1 MKIENN
7 THMRKNA
14 SRWFAGA
21 LLPAVMLAA
30 SVSCT
35 RSNLQ
40 TEYEQFPLVPLPAV
54 MEPADGAFLLSRG
67 TPIVIDPEFAS
78 GGEINDMFNGFLEK
92 HYGKIRVTLQD
103 GPATGNYISAR
114 YDSLIENP
122 EAYTLEVTA
131 NGIIIVAGDEP
142 GLFYAFQTL
151 MQLIYPSHEAVSGT
165 ISIPCVKI
173 SDSPQY
179 RWRGMHLDVSRHF
192 FPKEFIF
199 RMLDAMAMHKLN
211 TFHWH
216 LTDDQGWRI
225 EIDRYPELASVAA
238 WRDETLIGHGSETP
252 WVYDGTRYGG
262 YYTKEDVLEV
272 VEYAARLHINVLPE
286 IEMPGHAV
294 AALQACPGLS
304 CTGGPVPPFNRWG
317 VSEDVFCA
325 GKEETFEFL
334 EGVLEEVAELFPY
347 EYIHIGGDECP
358 KVRWEQCP
366 LCQKRMADNNLKDE
380 HELQSYFIK
389 RIEAF
394 LATKGKKII
403 GWDEILEG
411 GIAGNAAVMSWRGHS
426 GGITAANMG
435 HDVVMT
441 PHSFVY
447 LDYYQSK
454 YNEPLA
460 IGGMLPLEK
469 VYSIDI
475 MPPEIA
481 EERRHHIIGAQANVW
496 TEYMDSEEHVEYMVF
511 PRLAALAE
519 ALWTPREKLD
529 FDGFSRRMT
538 AQYARYD
545 AAGLNYRVPCPQGYE
560 AINLVTG
567 GAVTVELTNGIPGS
581 AICYTTDGSDPGPR
595 SERYSGPLTLEPDD
609 EIILKSVTVMPGGRP
624 GAVMTGIFRKT
635 DLREATGIDS
645 PDPGLDFSLYRGE
658 FNSVAE
664 IAGEADSAGVIN
676 GVRIPEGSPA
686 ENFGLVLT
694 GYIMVPADG
703 IWSFYTGSDD
713 GVMVFIDDE
722 PVVDGDVLH
731 HGITNEG
738 RAALRKGYHPIKVM
752 YFQRLYRQ
760 SLSLS
765 WEGPGLAR
773 QTVPPGVL
781 FQ

>member
-1 MKIENN
+1 MNQNINKAMKNFTLKGI
-7 THMRKNA
+7 
-14 SRWFAGA
+14 AGA
-21 LLPAVMLAA
+21 SVIILLLVS

-35 RSNLQ
+35 QSNRQ
-40 TEYEQFPLVPLPAV
+40 VEYEPLSVVPVPAL
-54 MEPADGAFLLSRG
+54 MEAADGAFMLRTG
-67 TPIVIDPEFAS
+67 TGIIVDPAFES
-78 GGEINDMFNGFLEK
+78 SESLVDMFNGFLEK
-92 HYGKIRVTLQD
+92 HYGKIQVTKLVD
-103 GPATGNYISAR
+103 PATGGVIRAIH
-114 YDSLIENP
+114 DSMIVNP
-122 EAYTLEVTA
+122 EAYRLV
-131 NGIIIVAGDEP
+131 VAGEDITIEAGDDA
-142 GLFYAFQTL
+142 GLFFAFQTL
-151 MQLIYPSHEAVSGT
+151 MQLIFPSQKAEKGA
-165 ISIPCVKI
+165 IAIPCVKI
-173 SDSPQY
+173 SDTPMY
-179 RWRGMHLDVSRHF
+179 RWRGMHFDVSRHF
-192 FPKEFIF
+192 FSKEFIF

-225 EIDRYPELASVAA
+225 EIEKYPELATVAA

-262 YYTKEDVLEV
+262 YYTKEDVREV

-294 AALQACPGLS
+294 AALQAYPGLS

-334 EGVLEEVAELFPY
+334 EGVLSEVAELFPY

-380 HELQSYFIK
+380 HELQSYFV
-389 RIEAF
+389 RRMEAF

-411 GIAGNAAVMSWRGHS
+411 GIADNAAVMSWRGHS
-426 GGITAANMG
+426 GGIQAANMG

-447 LDYYQSK
+447 LDYYQSE

-481 EERRHHIIGAQANVW
+481 GDKRHHIIGAQANLW
-496 TEYMDSEEHVEYMVF
+496 TEYITTETHAEYMAF

-519 ALWTPREKLD
+519 ALWTPRENLD
-529 FDGFSRRMT
+529 FGGFSRRMA

-545 AAGLNYRVPCPQGYE
+545 AAGLNYRVPYPQGYE
-560 AINLVTG
+560 ALNLVTENS
-567 GAVTVELTNGIPGS
+567 VTVGLTNGIPGS
-581 AICYTTDGSDPGPR
+581 AIYYTTDGSEPDLR
-595 SERYSGPLTLEPDD
+595 SDRYSGPLTLAPEE
-609 EIILKSVTVMPGGRP
+609 EIILKSVTVMPGGRMS
-624 GAVMTGIFRKT
+624 AVMTGVFRKAE
-635 DLREATGIDS
+635 LKEATGIES
-645 PDPGLDFSLYRGE
+645 LNPGLRFSMYRGE
-658 FNSVAE
+658 FSSVTD
-664 IAGEADSAGVIN
+664 ITGEADSAGIVNTI
-676 GVRIPEGSPA
+676 RIPAGAPA
-686 ENFGLVLT
+686 ENFGLSLE

-703 IWSFYTGSDD
+703 IYTFYTGTDD
-713 GVMVFIDDE
+713 GVRIWIDDE
-722 PVVDGDVLH
+722 LTLDGDVLH

-738 RAALRKGYHPIKVM
+738 RVALRAGHHAIKVL

-760 SLSLS
+760 SLSVS
-765 WEGPGLAR
+765 WEGPGVAR
-773 QTVPPGVL
+773 QAVPQEVL

>member
-1 MKIENN
+1 MKIN
-7 THMRKNA
+7 TIGQI
-14 SRWFAGA
+14 AGA
-21 LLPAVMLAA
+21 AIILLIMTTFASCSKSERQAEYEPLSLIPAPAVTEAA
-30 SVSCT
+30 
-35 RSNLQ
+35 
-40 TEYEQFPLVPLPAV
+40 EGE
-54 MEPADGAFLLSRG
+54 FLLSSG
-67 TPIVIDPEFAS
+67 TGLVIDPAFGSA
-78 GGEINDMFNGFLEK
+78 GEIAGMFNGFLEK
-92 HYGKIRVTLQD
+92 HYGKIRVTEQQAPGD
-103 GPATGNYISAR
+103 ENIIIVK
-114 YDSLIENP
+114 YDSLIDNQ
-122 EAYTLEVTA
+122 EAYILEVSA
-131 NGIIIVAGDEP
+131 DGIEISAGDDA

-151 MQLIYPSHEAVSGT
+151 MQLIFPSRKADKRAIAV
-165 ISIPCVKI
+165 PCVKI

-199 RMLDAMAMHKLN
+199 KVLDAIAMHKLN

-225 EIDRYPELASVAA
+225 EIEKYPELASVAA

-252 WVYDGTRYGG
+252 WVYDGIRYGG
-262 YYTKEDVLEV
+262 YYTRQDVREV
-272 VEYAARLHINVLPE
+272 VEYARKLHINVLPE

-294 AALQACPGLS
+294 AALQAYPQLS
-304 CTGGPVPPFNRWG
+304 CSGGQVPPFNRWG

-325 GKEETFEFL
+325 GKEETYEFL
-334 EGVLEEVAELFPY
+334 EGVLSEVADLFPY

-358 KVRWEQCP
+358 KVKWENCP
-366 LCQKRMADNNLKDE
+366 DCQKRIADNNLKDE
-380 HELQSYFIK
+380 HELQSYLV
-389 RIEAF
+389 RRMEAF

-411 GIAGNAAVMSWRGHS
+411 GIADNAAVMSWRGHS
-426 GGITAANMG
+426 GGIQAANMG

-454 YNEPLA
+454 YNEPLS
-460 IGGMLPLEK
+460 IGGMLPMEK

-481 EERRHHIIGAQANVW
+481 EDKRHHIIGAQTNLW
-496 TEYMDSEEHVEYMVF
+496 TEYVGDEKHAEYMLF

-529 FDGFSRRMT
+529 YDDFVRRMT

-545 AAGLNYRVPCPQGYE
+545 AMDLNYRVPYPSGYE
-560 AINLVTG
+560 AINLVTDST
-567 GAVTVELTNGIPGS
+567 VTVELSNGVPGS
-581 AICYTTDGSDPGPR
+581 SIYYTTDGSDPDGKA
-595 SERYSGPLTLEPDD
+595 ELYTGPLTLAPDE
-609 EIILKSVTVMPGGRP
+609 EITLKSVTVMPGGRKST
-624 GAVMTGIFRKT
+624 VMTGLFRKAEMKEASPVESLNQG
-635 DLREATGIDS
+635 LRYT
-645 PDPGLDFSLYRGE
+645 LHRGE
-658 FNSVAE
+658 FNSVAD
-664 IAGEADSAGVIN
+664 ITGDADTAGTVTT
-676 GVRIPEGSPA
+676 VRIPAGVPA
-686 ENFGLVLT
+686 EDFGLLMQ

-703 IWSFYTGSDD
+703 TYSFYTGSDD
-713 GVMVFIDDE
+713 GVRIYIDGE
-722 PVVDGDVLH
+722 LVVDGDEIH

-738 RAALRKGYHPIKVM
+738 RVALKSGMHSITVR

-765 WEGPGLAR
+765 WEGPGVAR
-773 QTVPPGVL
+773 QSVPAEVL

>member
-1 MKIENN
+1 MKIN
-7 THMRKNA
+7 TTMPI
-14 SRWFAGA
+14 AGA
-21 LLPAVMLAA
+21 AIIFHIVTVFVSCSQGVRQTDYEPLSLIPAPA
-30 SVSCT
+30 SV
-35 RSNLQ
+35 
-40 TEYEQFPLVPLPAV
+40 EVAEG
-54 MEPADGAFLLSRG
+54 EFLLKSG
-67 TPIVIDPEFAS
+67 TVLFIDPAFGSA
-78 GGEINDMFNGFLEK
+78 GEVAGMFNAFLEK
-92 HYGKIRVTLQD
+92 HYGKISVTEHQT
-103 GPATGNYISAR
+103 PGNDNIIRAK
-114 YDSLIENP
+114 YDSLIDNA
-122 EAYTLEVTA
+122 EAYTLEISPD
-131 NGIIIVAGDEP
+131 GIAIAAGDDA

-151 MQLIYPSHEAVSGT
+151 MHLIFPSQNAEKRAIAV
-165 ISIPCVKI
+165 PCVRI

-199 RMLDAMAMHKLN
+199 KMLDAMAMHKLN

-225 EIDRYPELASVAA
+225 EIEKYPELATVAA

-252 WVYDGTRYGG
+252 WVYDGIRYGG
-262 YYTKEDVLEV
+262 YYTQEDVRDV
-272 VEYAARLHINVLPE
+272 VEYASRLHINVLPE

-294 AALQACPGLS
+294 AALQAYPQLS
-304 CTGGPVPPFNRWG
+304 CSGGKVPPFNRWG

-325 GKEETFEFL
+325 GKDETYAFL
-334 EGVLEEVAELFPY
+334 EGVLSEVADLFPY

-366 LCQKRMADNNLKDE
+366 DCQKRIADNNLKDE
-380 HELQSYFIK
+380 HELQSYLV
-389 RIEAF
+389 RRMEAF

-411 GIAGNAAVMSWRGHS
+411 GIADNAAVMSWRGHS
-426 GGITAANMG
+426 GGIQAANMG

-454 YNEPLA
+454 YNEPLS

-481 EERRHHIIGAQANVW
+481 EDKRHHIIGAQTNLW
-496 TEYMDSEEHVEYMVF
+496 TEYIGDEKHVEYMAF

-519 ALWTPREKLD
+519 ALWTPRARLD
-529 FDGFSRRMT
+529 YDDFARRMS
-538 AQYARYD
+538 AHYARYD
-545 AAGLNYRVPCPQGYE
+545 AMDLNYRVPYPSGYE
-560 AINLVTG
+560 AINLVTEG
-567 GAVTVELTNGIPGS
+567 SVTVELSNGIPAS
-581 AICYTTDGSDPGPR
+581 SIYYTTDGSEPDGKA
-595 SERYSGPLTLEPDD
+595 ELYTGPLTLEPEADL
-609 EIILKSVTVMPGGRP
+609 ILKSVTVMSGGRSS
-624 GAVMTGIFRKT
+624 AVMTGLFRKAELNEASPVKT
-635 DLREATGIDS
+635 LNQGLRFTMH
-645 PDPGLDFSLYRGE
+645 RGE
-658 FNSVAE
+658 FSSVADISE
-664 IAGEADSAGVIN
+664 DADTAGTVTT
-676 GVRIPEGSPA
+676 VRIPGGVPA
-686 ENFGLVLT
+686 ENFGLLME

-703 IWSFYTGSDD
+703 IYSFFTGSDD
-713 GVMVFIDDE
+713 GVRIYIDGE
-722 PVVDGDVLH
+722 LVVDGDELH

-738 RAALRKGYHPIKVM
+738 RVALKTGRHRITVR

-765 WEGPGLAR
+765 WEGPGVAR
-773 QTVPPGVL
+773 QMVPPEVL

>member
-1 MKIENN
+1 MKIN
-7 THMRKNA
+7 TTMPI
-14 SRWFAGA
+14 AGA
-21 LLPAVMLAA
+21 AIIFHIVTVFVSCSQGVRQTDYEPLSLIPAPA
-30 SVSCT
+30 SV
-35 RSNLQ
+35 
-40 TEYEQFPLVPLPAV
+40 EVAEG
-54 MEPADGAFLLSRG
+54 EFLLKSG
-67 TPIVIDPEFAS
+67 TVLFIDPAFGSA
-78 GGEINDMFNGFLEK
+78 GEVAGMFNGFLEN
-92 HYGKIRVTLQD
+92 HYGKISVTEQQT
-103 GPATGNYISAR
+103 PGNDNIIRAK
-114 YDSLIENP
+114 YDSLIDNA
-122 EAYTLEVTA
+122 EAYTLEISPD
-131 NGIIIVAGDEP
+131 GIAIAAGDDA

-151 MQLIYPSHEAVSGT
+151 MQLIFPSQNAEKRAIAV
-165 ISIPCVKI
+165 PCVRI

-199 RMLDAMAMHKLN
+199 KMLDAMAMHKLN

-225 EIDRYPELASVAA
+225 EIEKYPELATVAA

-262 YYTKEDVLEV
+262 YYTKQDVRDV
-272 VEYAARLHINVLPE
+272 VEYARKLHINVLPE

-294 AALQACPGLS
+294 AALQAYPQLS
-304 CTGGPVPPFNRWG
+304 CSGGKVPPFNRWG

-325 GKEETFEFL
+325 GKDETYAFL
-334 EGVLEEVAELFPY
+334 EGVLSEVADLFPY

-366 LCQKRMADNNLKDE
+366 DCQKRIADNNLKDE
-380 HELQSYFIK
+380 HELQSYLVK
-389 RIEAF
+389 RMEAF

-411 GIAGNAAVMSWRGHS
+411 GIADNAAVMSWRGHS
-426 GGITAANMG
+426 GGIQAANMG

-454 YNEPLA
+454 YNEPLS

-481 EERRHHIIGAQANVW
+481 EDKRHHIIGAQTNLW
-496 TEYMDSEEHVEYMVF
+496 TEYIGDEKHVEYMAF

-519 ALWTPREKLD
+519 ALWTPRARLD
-529 FDGFSRRMT
+529 YDDFARRMS
-538 AQYARYD
+538 AHYARYD
-545 AAGLNYRVPCPQGYE
+545 AMDLNYRVPYPSGYE
-560 AINLVTG
+560 AINLVTEG
-567 GAVTVELTNGIPGS
+567 SVTVELSNGIPAS
-581 AICYTTDGSDPGPR
+581 SIYYTTDGSEPDGKA
-595 SERYSGPLTLEPDD
+595 ELYTGPLTLEPEADL
-609 EIILKSVTVMPGGRP
+609 ILKSVTVMPGGRSS
-624 GAVMTGIFRKT
+624 AVMTGLFRKAELKEASPVESLNQG
-635 DLREATGIDS
+635 LRFT
-645 PDPGLDFSLYRGE
+645 LHRGE
-658 FNSVAE
+658 FNSVAD
-664 IAGEADSAGVIN
+664 ISGDADTAGTVTT
-676 GVRIPEGSPA
+676 VRIPGGVPA
-686 ENFGLVLT
+686 ENFGLLME

-703 IWSFYTGSDD
+703 IYSFFTGSDD
-713 GVMVFIDDE
+713 GVRIYIDGE
-722 PVVDGDVLH
+722 LVVDGDELH

-738 RAALRKGYHPIKVM
+738 RVALKTGMHRITVR

-765 WEGPGLAR
+765 WEGPGVAR
-773 QTVPPGVL
+773 QMVPPEVL